1 MFKKINRK
9 NKKGFTLAEL
19 LIVVAIIGVLVA
31 VSIPIFTAQLE
42 KSREATDLANL
53 RAAKAAAVSAYL
65 TEDATVFDTDASTG
79 AKTIKTSDI
88 YYNAG
93 QGKLSDTGDAI
104 GKGTATK
111 GGCAST
117 TFGTYTYTEDSDVAG
132 QKIKVT
138 IGTNGDVTCKFVK

>member
-1 MFKKINRK
+1 MFKKL

-65 TEDATVFDTDASTG
+65 TEDSIAFDTDTSTG
-79 AKTIKTSDI
+79 AKTVKTTAI

-93 QGKLSDTGDAI
+93 QGKLVATAAEADAI

-111 GGCAST
+111 GGCAPTS
-117 TFGTYTYTEDSDVAG
+117 FGTEEYNEDTNAAG
-132 QKIKVT
+132 KKISIT
-138 IGTNGDVTCKFVK
+138 FATDGTPTCKFG